1 MSTNNQLSK
10 DDIRMLDNIVIVS
23 LAGTRIY
30 SGRSKLTRK
39 DLGAEVAD
47 KLPPDTLISLGV
59 ARTCDSKEL
68 AKFASSRSAAEQ
80 ACLAVGTRL
89 LGGFAMTP
97 ESAKEV
103 LPKLKIIKDGFYSL
117 KPDFLKNYESN
128 ITKWGDQPQHQDW
141 RHLVDD
147 HCHSVEYVE
156 ENLQFGFSVFRVS
169 PVGDETFDLNLIEQ
183 AKGMT
188 NQILNEVSTSA
199 NSFYKKL
206 TEKAAEE
213 MTAKGLNPLRQIR
226 SKLSA
231 LKLIDPKIIPIIELI
246 DAFFNKLP
254 SDNSIAGNDFM
265 AVCWIVRMLSSV
277 KEIKA
282 YGSTLLEGKT
292 TASSFVNMYY
302 PKDEVVQPEVIQ
314 PEVVVSTAVVQ
325 EETERSSSDE
335 FVQDAPD
342 ALETEFSS
350 VHPSDLF
357 DDEPVVVLNDVDTG
371 IDLSSLIVFDTAE
384 PDVAIA

>member
-1 MSTNNQLSK
+1 MSTNNQMSQ
-10 DDIRMLDNIVIVS
+10 DDIRLLDNIVIVS

-47 KLPPDTLISLGV
+47 KLPPDSLISLGV
-59 ARTCDSKEL
+59 ARTCDTKEL

-97 ESAKEV
+97 ESAREV
-103 LPKLKIIKDGFYSL
+103 LPKLQMIKSGFYNM
-117 KPDFLKNYESN
+117 KPDFLKNYEQS
-128 ITKWGDQPQHQDW
+128 ISKWGAQHQEW

-156 ENLQFGFSVFRVS
+156 DNLQFDYSVFRVS
-169 PVGDETFDLNLIEQ
+169 PIGDETLDLNLIEQ

-188 NQILNEVSTSA
+188 NQILNEVSTAA

-206 TEKAAEE
+206 TDKAGEE

-231 LKLIDPKIIPIIELI
+231 LKLIDPKIIPVIELI

-254 SDNSIAGNDFM
+254 SDKSIAGNDFF

-282 YGSTLLEGKT
+282 YGSSLLEGKT
-292 TASSFVNMYY
+292 TASSFVNMHY
-302 PKDEVVQPEVIQ
+302 PKKEVEQPEVIQ

-325 EETERSSSDE
+325 EVTERSSSDE

-342 ALETEFSS
+342 VLETEFSN

-357 DDEPVVVLNDVDTG
+357 DDASVVVLNDVDTG
-371 IDLSSLIVFDTAE
+371 IDLSGLIVYDTAE